1 MTTNTES
8 AIFAG
13 VEPGRCHA
21 GAKTDNPCLRPATET
36 RWLDS
41 PEPTLCAECARHI
54 RLAEQADEVL
64 FAIDQMSEW
73 VREASQDERRDFAG
87 LERRLREVY
96 DSLLTEYAELSAK
109 VLAAQR
115 MADGATP
122 SDVPFEDA
130 VKASRALMVSDALSN
145 ARYVVEGAPEESLG
159 LASLDKWATLGSLL
173 LVGEEVSDEFH
184 RARAEVLGPKA

>member
-1 MTTNTES
+1 M
-8 AIFAG
+8 
-13 VEPGRCHA
+13 
-21 GAKTDNPCLRPATET
+21 TDNPCLRPATET

-54 RLAEQADEVL
+54 RLSDQADEHL
-64 FAIDQMSEW
+64 FALDQIGEW
-73 VREASQDERRDFAG
+73 VRELAQDNHRDFGG
-87 LERRLREVY
+87 LERRVREIY
-96 DSLLTEYAELSAK
+96 EQLLKEYAELSAK

-115 MADGATP
+115 IADGATP

-145 ARYVVEGAPEESLG
+145 ARFSLEEAPEESFG
-159 LASLDKWATLGSLL
+159 RLDKWATLGGLL

-184 RARAEVLGPKA
+184 KARAEVLGPTDKRGET